1 MTIKFQK
8 FSKNISSQIQKN
20 FGTLKQDKH
29 KANYTEAH
37 HSAIAYQEKIL
48 KVAIGKKYTLLVHT
62 GKQRY
67 K

>member
-8 FSKNISSQIQKN
+8 FGKNISSQIQKN

-37 HSAIAYQEKIL
+37 SSIAYQEKML